1 MNPACAPFPDGAG
14 AGCSRDQVRPPWP
27 LLTAAAASSQ
37 GFSRL
42 SDRSPDQQENDG
54 PDGGSD
60 QVAPEIRHDLQ
71 TKLFE
76 QKAADDG
83 ADKTDRKIIQ
93 QTAAPAQNLGREPS
107 GDQAD
112 DEPGNDAH
120 SPLPDLRCGAGQESI
135 QLDAKYEWRHA
146 RPPSAFSNAMVKK
159 SRRRSNARV
168 HALILGVYTTA
179 VFLSA
184 LLLFGVQPMFTR
196 MVLPQLGGSPSV
208 WSVAM
213 VFFQSMLLAG
223 YAYAHVL
230 MRARGRLVPVLV
242 HLALLCAAG
251 LTLPLVVAPGW
262 GAPPAAGTEFWL
274 LGLFTV
280 SIGLPFFALAA
291 NNPLLQA

>member
-1 MNPACAPFPDGAG
+1 MNPASAPFPDGAG
-14 AGCSRDQVRPPWP
+14 AGYSRGLVRPPWP

-83 ADKTDRKIIQ
+83 ADKTDLVFIHND
-93 QTAAPAQNLGREPS
+93 TATTENLRREPS

-112 DEPGNDAH
+112 DDPGNDAH

-146 RPPSAFSNAMVKK
+146 RPSA
-159 SRRRSNARV
+159 
-168 HALILGVYTTA
+168 
-179 VFLSA
+179 
-184 LLLFGVQPMFTR
+184 
-196 MVLPQLGGSPSV
+196 
-208 WSVAM
+208 
-213 VFFQSMLLAG
+213 
-223 YAYAHVL
+223 
-230 MRARGRLVPVLV
+230 
-242 HLALLCAAG
+242 
-251 LTLPLVVAPGW
+251 
-262 GAPPAAGTEFWL
+262 
-274 LGLFTV
+274 
-280 SIGLPFFALAA
+280 
-291 NNPLLQA
+291 